1 MANLSDHITDEQ
13 RAQLEKAVADQ
24 AVKQDAEAKKDRTR
38 LLASLVAA
46 QRKRGFR
53 MTDSKVRFTMQD
65 ADQVLMRGLVYFCGE
80 RAEWLAEYEEIAEW
94 LTDNDGKGLM
104 CIGDCGRGKTLITQK
119 IIPLMFENY
128 VRLADGTRPAIAC
141 HTALDLLDRFD
152 EIAQNKSIC
161 IDDIG
166 TEPDMKKYG
175 VTHNYF
181 SELVD
186 LCERKEKLLICST
199 NLSRDEL
206 TDRYGIRTMD
216 RLTAI
221 TRRVFFEGESLR
233 G

>member
-1 MANLSDHITDEQ
+1 MFP
-13 RAQLEKAVADQ
+13 
-24 AVKQDAEAKKDRTR
+24 KDRTKA
-38 LLASLVAA
+38 LASLVAA

>member
-13 RAQLEKAVADQ
+13 RQQLQDAVAKQQ
-24 AVKQDAEAKKDRTR
+24 AEQERRDAKDRTKA
-38 LLASLVAA
+38 LASLVAA

-94 LTDNDGKGLM
+94 LGDNDGKGLM

-141 HTALDLLDRFD
+141 FTAIDLLNRFD
-152 EIAQNKSIC
+152 EISQYKTVC

-206 TDRYGIRTMD
+206 TARYGIRTMD

-221 TRRVFFEGESLR
+221 TRRVFFEGDSLR

>member
-13 RAQLEKAVADQ
+13 RQMLEQAAADNKSKQEAAQ
-24 AVKQDAEAKKDRTR
+24 KKDRTR
-38 LLASLVAA
+38 ALAGLVAQ
-46 QRKRGFR
+46 QRRNGFR
-53 MTDSKVRFTMQD
+53 IADNKIRFKLAD
-65 ADQVLMRGLVYFCGE
+65 ADQVLMRGLAYFCGE
-80 RAEWLAEYEEIAEW
+80 RVTWLDEYEEIADW
-94 LTDNDGKGLM
+94 LSDNDGKGLM

-152 EIAQNKSIC
+152 EISQYKTVC

-199 NLSRDEL
+199 NLSREEL
-206 TDRYGIRTMD
+206 TARYGIRTMD